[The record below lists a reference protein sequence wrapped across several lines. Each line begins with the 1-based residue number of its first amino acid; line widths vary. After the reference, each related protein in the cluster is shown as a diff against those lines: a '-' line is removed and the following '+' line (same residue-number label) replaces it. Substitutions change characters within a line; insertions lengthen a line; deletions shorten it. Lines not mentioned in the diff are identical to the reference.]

1 MKIKPV
7 DYLYEQLK
15 MIDEKAHDKL
25 FQAYM
30 RASKMETDE
39 IMNAFYQGCY
49 NSEDYTY
56 PEKEMESNYY
66 IKWHLG
72 KTDMDRNIVKNKKK
86 NSLYNREMIAAM
98 AMQGYLANPTFF
110 INGVHNKINSDSCIN
125 MAVKCADD
133 LIKKL
138 DETS

>member
-15 MIDEKAHDKL
+15 LIDEKAHDKL

-56 PEKEMESNYY
+56 PEEEMESNYY

-72 KTDMDRNIVKNKKK
+72 KTDMDRNIVKDKKK
-86 NSLYNREMIAAM
+86 NSLSKRELIAAM
-98 AMQGYLANPTFF
+98 AMHGYLVN
-110 INGVHNKINSDSCIN
+110 NVNYDKSDKCID
-125 MAVKCADD
+125 MAVKWADD
-133 LIKKL
+133 LMKKL